1 MLIKNC
7 LLIDGADIFE
17 EKKDIRVENG
27 QFCTLAHTGKGEMPL
42 TGTRKEDGVPNGN

>member
-17 EKKDIRVENG
+17 EKKDIRI
-27 QFCTLAHTGKGEMPL
+27 
-42 TGTRKEDGVPNGN
+42 EDGKITEVSDCLEADSRKMTLRM